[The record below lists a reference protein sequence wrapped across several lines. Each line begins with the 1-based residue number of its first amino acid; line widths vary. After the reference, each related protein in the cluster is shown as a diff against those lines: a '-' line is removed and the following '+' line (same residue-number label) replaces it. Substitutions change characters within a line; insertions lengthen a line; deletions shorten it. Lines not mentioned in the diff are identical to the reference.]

1 MEIQLLTLGLTAGG
15 ILTLLYGFF
24 TAFKFRNTLGKG
36 KLAEAWDKLIGMISL
51 FILGYITFAAQVIS
65 DKQFLDP
72 KLISAL
78 IFFAGSIFVAAV
90 AKLNYDV
97 YKV

>member
-1 MEIQLLTLGLTAGG
+1 MDLQLLILGLTGG
-15 ILTLLYGFF
+15 GLLALFYGFF
-24 TAFKFRNTLGKG
+24 TAFEFRNTLGKG
-36 KLAEAWDKLIGMISL
+36 KLAEAWDKLIGMIAL
-51 FILGYITFAAQVIS
+51 FILGYIAFAAQIIS
-65 DKQFLDP
+65 SKQFLDP

-78 IFFAGSIFVAAV
+78 IFFAGAIFVAAV

>member
-1 MEIQLLTLGLTAGG
+1 MEIQLLTLGLTGAGL
-15 ILTLLYGFF
+15 IALFYGFF
-24 TAFKFRNTLGKG
+24 TAFEFRNSLGKG

-51 FILGYITFAAQVIS
+51 FILGYIVFGAQIIS
-65 DKQFLDP
+65 SKQFLDP

-78 IFFAGSIFVAAV
+78 IFFPGAVFVAAV
-90 AKLNYDV
+90 SKLNYDV

>member
-15 ILTLLYGFF
+15 IITLLYGFF
-24 TAFKFRNTLGKG
+24 TAFQFRNTLGQG
-36 KLAEAWDKLIGMISL
+36 KLAEAWDKLIGMIAL
-51 FILGYITFAAQVIS
+51 FILGYIAFMAQVIS
-65 DKQFLDP
+65 SKQFLDP

-78 IFFAGSIFVAAV
+78 IFFAGAVFVAAV

>member
-1 MEIQLLTLGLTAGG
+1 MDFNILTLALTAGG

-24 TAFKFRNTLGKG
+24 VAFKFRNTLGSG

-51 FILGYITFAAQVIS
+51 FILGYIAFGAQVVS
-65 DKQFLDP
+65 TRQFLDP

-78 IFFAGSIFVAAV
+78 IFFAGSLFVAAV